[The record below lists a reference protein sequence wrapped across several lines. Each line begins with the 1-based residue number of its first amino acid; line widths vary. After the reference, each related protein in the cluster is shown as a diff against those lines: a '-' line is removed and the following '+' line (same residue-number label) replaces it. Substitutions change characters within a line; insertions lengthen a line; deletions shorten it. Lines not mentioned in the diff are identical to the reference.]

1 MPTLQ
6 ELWGALHQGMSLIV
20 RVVSLKDKPALTLL
34 SQNSPADLTLGSQL
48 EIEWEVSFLVTI
60 SFGDITDK
68 KQLTLFCFALFFF
81 FSVMHCPYCLFL
93 KN

>member
-1 MPTLQ
+1 
-6 ELWGALHQGMSLIV
+6 MSLIV

-81 FSVMHCPYCLFL
+81 FFSHALSILSIFKKLNTSNTVI
-93 KN
+93 